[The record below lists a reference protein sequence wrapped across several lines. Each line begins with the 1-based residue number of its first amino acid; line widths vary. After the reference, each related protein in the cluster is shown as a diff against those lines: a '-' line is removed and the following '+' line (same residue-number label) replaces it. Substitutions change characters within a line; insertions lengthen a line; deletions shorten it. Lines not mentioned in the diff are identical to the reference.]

1 MTRKLLVASMM
12 VGGLVLIGL
21 VGCSRRESR
30 LVRVATFNAS
40 LNRNSAGQLV
50 ADLASNDAQARA
62 VAEIVQRVR
71 PDILLVNEF
80 DWDETGEAARLFHDR
95 YLAVAQQVS
104 GEPAAGAIEYP
115 FWFTASVNTGVPSG
129 LDLDNNGIV
138 GAAGIA
144 YGGDALGFGFF
155 PGQYGMVVYSRF
167 PIDEEEIRTFQ
178 NFLWRDM
185 PGALLPVD
193 PNTGEPWYTGAEL
206 AVLPL
211 SSKSH
216 WDVPVDIA
224 GRRVH
229 LLISH
234 PTPPVF
240 DGPEDRNGRRNHD
253 EIRFWRDYITPNA
266 ASYLYDDRGTG
277 GGLADGASFI
287 IMGDMN
293 ADPDDGDSHERAI
306 RMLLEH
312 PGVDTAVT
320 PASAGGPEQAR
331 LQGGYNEKHT
341 GDPRFDTSDFGDG
354 EQGPG
359 NLRLDY
365 LLPSKDLGVVDAG
378 VFWPLSDDPLF
389 ELVGVSDHRLVWL
402 DVAVGGGP

>member
-1 MTRKLLVASMM
+1 MTRKRIAASIM
-12 VGGLVLIGL
+12 VGGLALGGL
-21 VGCSRRESR
+21 VGCGRRESQPI
-30 LVRVATFNAS
+30 RVATFNAS

-50 ADLASNDAQARA
+50 ADLAGDDPQAQA

-71 PDILLVNEF
+71 PDILVVNEF
-80 DWDETGEAARLFHDR
+80 DWDENGEAARLFHDR

-115 FWFTASVNTGVPSG
+115 FWYTASVNTGVPSG
-129 LDLDNNGIV
+129 QDLDHDGIV
-138 GAAGIA
+138 GASGVA

-155 PGQYGMVVYSRF
+155 PGQYGMVIYSRF
-167 PIDEEEIRTFQ
+167 PIHTEEIRTFQ

-185 PGALLPVD
+185 SDALLPVD
-193 PNTGEPWYTGAEL
+193 SDTGEPWYSAAEL

-216 WDVPVDIA
+216 WDVPVNIA
-224 GRRVH
+224 GRTVH

-253 EIRFWRDYITPNA
+253 EIRLWRDYITPDA
-266 ASYLYDDRGTG
+266 ASYLYDDHGAG

-287 IMGDMN
+287 IMGDLN
-293 ADPDDGDSHERAI
+293 ADPYDGDSHQRPIE
-306 RMLLEH
+306 MLLRH
-312 PGVDTAVT
+312 PRVNTWFT
-320 PASAGGPEQAR
+320 PTSGGGPEQAR
-331 LQGGYNEKHT
+331 LQGGRNEQHT
-341 GDPRFDTSDFGDG
+341 GDPRFDTGDFDDG
-354 EQGPG
+354 TRGPG

-365 LLPSKDLGVVDAG
+365 VLPSKDLGVADGG

-389 ELVGVSDHRLVWL
+389 QLVGVSDHRLVWADL
-402 DVAVGGGP
+402 VVGR